1 MNQCVRRYEK
11 STHMKFE
18 ISMIVRVF
26 YFRCFVVSTNI
37 SVNLSLEMSD
47 EPFSCVV
54 RYDVLAWMVT

>member
-1 MNQCVRRYEK
+1 MTQCVRRYEK
-11 STHMKFE
+11 SSHMKFE

-26 YFRCFVVSTNI
+26 YFRCFVISTNT